1 MFVSFSANL
10 IKHQDNQFVNR
21 NNLLLLTGW
30 EAPEP
35 DSLVSPALSPQKGSM
50 VRQEYMADSGRN
62 RKGPGFQNLCDNT
75 TNDPKTSD

>member
-21 NNLLLLTGW
+21 NDLLLLTGW

-35 DSLVSPALSPQKGSM
+35 DWLVSPALSPQKGSM